1 MKLIVFNEKSILN
14 NAIVRGINYFV
25 LFILLLCGIGN
36 ASRFK
41 TGWWIC
47 VIVPIISSIISSC
60 ILNAILKSTE
70 FFEWDYTERKKKMRF
85 TIKCSFLCGLLSSLF
100 VFSITMAYIVIS
112 SSDLMLIGQVLF
124 IVPILYFAFNLM
136 NIVSLYY
143 PLFEEDLTMG
153 YKLQKKPKNW
163 QDNGEEIK
171 NEDEI
176 REIMHRDFG
185 IDI

>member
-100 VFSITMAYIVIS
+100 VF
-112 SSDLMLIGQVLF
+112 
-124 IVPILYFAFNLM
+124 ILQWHIL
-136 NIVSLYY
+136 
-143 PLFEEDLTMG
+143 
-153 YKLQKKPKNW
+153 
-163 QDNGEEIK
+163 
-171 NEDEI
+171 
-176 REIMHRDFG
+176 
-185 IDI
+185 

>member
-1 MKLIVFNEKSILN
+1 
-14 NAIVRGINYFV
+14 
-25 LFILLLCGIGN
+25 
-36 ASRFK
+36 
-41 TGWWIC
+41 
-47 VIVPIISSIISSC
+47 
-60 ILNAILKSTE
+60 
-70 FFEWDYTERKKKMRF
+70 MRF

-100 VFSITMAYIVIS
+100 VFSITMAYIAIS
-112 SSDLMLIGQVLF
+112 SFDLRLIGQALF
-124 IVPILYFAFNLM
+124 IVPILYLAFNLM

-176 REIMHRDFG
+176 REIMNRDFG
-185 IDI
+185 VDI